1 MKVLLFNGSPNKNG
15 AVSRALS
22 EVESVLNGKGIETM
36 RLDIGKAAVRGCNDC
51 GKCRGKNL
59 CVYNDIA
66 NDVIEAMETCDG
78 MVIGAPVYYAGINGS
93 VKSVLDR
100 VFFAG
105 GYTFKYKVGAAV
117 VNARRAG
124 TTTSYEEINK
134 YFAISGMII
143 SPSCYWN
150 MTHGNSAEEAEQD
163 IEGMGIMRVIGN
175 SMAWLLKVLEDG
187 KKKYGI
193 PKKVPV
199 DKFNF
204 IH

>member
-1 MKVLLFNGSPNKNG
+1 
-15 AVSRALS
+15 
-22 EVESVLNGKGIETM
+22 
-36 RLDIGKAAVRGCNDC
+36 
-51 GKCRGKNL
+51 
-59 CVYNDIA
+59 
-66 NDVIEAMETCDG
+66 
-78 MVIGAPVYYAGINGS
+78 
-93 VKSVLDR
+93 
-100 VFFAG
+100 
-105 GYTFKYKVGAAV
+105 
-117 VNARRAG
+117 
-124 TTTSYEEINK
+124 
-134 YFAISGMII
+134 
-143 SPSCYWN
+143 